1 MDLFEI
7 NLIFRLFGP
16 FRIVKTHTTDR
27 KSVYS
32 TKKTQQYD
40 IATASFSC
48 FNDITLSSGL
58 VYPHGIQFVFT
69 LVIITLM
76 SHNIQISLSS
86 DKIPFAFIIV

>member
-7 NLIFRLFGP
+7 NVIFRLFDP
-16 FRIVKTHTTDR
+16 FKIVKRTQLTG
-27 KSVYS
+27 KVY
-32 TKKTQQYD
+32 TARKKTQQYD

-69 LVIITLM
+69 LVVIALM